1 MRHYTLRQ
9 LDTFLEI
16 ARAESVSKAAEK
28 LHVTQPAVSMQLR
41 QLEEAL
47 GVPLV
52 EATGRNIR
60 LTAAGREVEAFAIAA
75 LAQLRQLDDT
85 VADLRG
91 LQHGQVDLGVVST
104 AKYFIP
110 MLLVQFRKRF
120 PGIDIRLQIHN
131 REVMM
136 SLLQRNELDLIV
148 MGRVPDTLDCS
159 STAFATNPL
168 AIVSAPGHPL
178 SRRKNA
184 PLSLLNG
191 TEFVVREKGSGTRA
205 AMERLFAEQS
215 ITPRI
220 VMEMPSNE
228 SIKQAVMAGMG
239 LTFLSLRTVRHEL
252 AAGHLALLDLEG
264 LPLMRQWYVTHL
276 RSKRHAPAALTL
288 KDFLIAEGGPLINT
302 WA

>member
-28 LHVTQPAVSMQLR
+28 LHVTQPAISMQLR

-52 EATGRNIR
+52 EPAGRNIR

-104 AKYFIP
+104 AKYFVP

-120 PGIDIRLQIHN
+120 PGIDIRMQIHN
-131 REVMM
+131 REMM
-136 SLLQRNELDLIV
+136 MHLLQRNELDLVI
-148 MGRVPDTLDCS
+148 MGRVPDGLGCA
-159 STAFATNPL
+159 STAFASNPL
-168 AIVSAPGHPL
+168 AVVSAPGHPL
-178 SRRKNA
+178 SRRKKA
-184 PLSLLNG
+184 PVSILDG
-191 TEFVVREKGSGTRA
+191 AEFVVREKGSGTRA
-205 AMERLFAEQS
+205 AMERLFAEHA
-215 ITPRI
+215 ITPKI

-252 AAGHLALLDLEG
+252 ASGHLALLDLEG
-264 LPLMRQWYVTHL
+264 LPLMRQWFVTHL
-276 RSKRHAPAALTL
+276 RSKRHAPAAVML
-288 KDFLIAEGGPLINT
+288 KEFLIAEGGPLINT

>member
-1 MRHYTLRQ
+1 MRRYTLRQ

-28 LHVTQPAVSMQLR
+28 LHVTQPAISMQLR
-41 QLEEAL
+41 QLESAL

-52 EATGRNIR
+52 EAVGRNIR
-60 LTAAGREVEAFAIAA
+60 LTAAGREVQEHAIAA
-75 LAQLRQLDDT
+75 MAQLRHLDDT

-91 LQHGQVDLGVVST
+91 LQHGKVDLGIVST
-104 AKYFIP
+104 AKYFVP
-110 MLLVQFRKRF
+110 MLLVQFRKRH
-120 PGIDIRLQIHN
+120 PGIEIALQIHN
-131 REVMM
+131 RENMM
-136 SLLQRNELDLIV
+136 NLLQRNELDLII
-148 MGRVPDTLDCS
+148 MGRAPDGMDCS

-168 AIVSAPGHPL
+168 AVVSAPSHPL

-184 PLSLLNG
+184 PLSILNE
-191 TEFVVREKGSGTRA
+191 TEFVVREPGSGTRA
-205 AMERLFAEQS
+205 AMERVFAEHG
-215 ITPRI
+215 IAPKI

-252 AAGHLALLDLEG
+252 ASGHLALLDIEG
-264 LPLMRQWYVTHL
+264 LPIMRHWHVTHL
-276 RSKRHAPAALTL
+276 RSKRHGPAAVML
-288 KDFLIAEGGPLINT
+288 KDFLIAEAGALIST

>member
-1 MRHYTLRQ
+1 MRRYTVRQ

-41 QLEEAL
+41 QLEDAL

-52 EATGRNIR
+52 ESVGRNIR
-60 LTAAGREVEAFAIAA
+60 LTDAGREVERYAIAA
-75 LAQLRQLDDT
+75 IAQLSQLDDT

-91 LQHGQVDLGVVST
+91 LHRGKIDLGIVGT
-104 AKYFIP
+104 AKYFVP
-110 MLLVQFRKRF
+110 MLLVHFRKRF
-120 PGIDIRLQIHN
+120 PGVGISLQVHN
-131 REVMM
+131 RAHIMQ
-136 SLLQRNELDLIV
+136 LLQRNELDLVI
-148 MGRVPDTLDCS
+148 MGRVPDALDCS
-159 STAFATNPL
+159 STEFATNPL

-184 PLSLLNG
+184 PLSVLNG
-191 TEFVVREKGSGTRA
+191 AEFVVREQGSGTRV
-205 AMERLFAEQS
+205 AMERVFAEHG
-215 ITPRI
+215 IEPEI

-239 LTFLSLRTVRHEL
+239 LTFLSLRTVRREL
-252 AAGHLALLDLEG
+252 AGGHLAMVDLQG
-264 LPLMRQWYVTHL
+264 MPIVRHWHVTHL
-276 RSKRHAPAALTL
+276 RTKRLSPAALMF
-288 KDFLIAEGGPLINT
+288 KEFLISDAEPLITT

>member
-1 MRHYTLRQ
+1 MRRYTLRQ

-28 LHVTQPAVSMQLR
+28 LHVTQPAISMQLR

-52 EATGRNIR
+52 EAAGRNIR
-60 LTAAGREVEAFAIAA
+60 LTAAGREVQAFAIAA

-85 VADLRG
+85 MANLRG
-91 LQHGQVDLGVVST
+91 LQHGKVDLGVVST
-104 AKYFIP
+104 AKYFVP
-110 MLLVQFRKRF
+110 MLLVQFRKRHL
-120 PGIDIRLQIHN
+120 GIEIALQIHN
-131 REVMM
+131 RENMM
-136 SLLQRNELDLIV
+136 NLLQRNELDLII
-148 MGRVPDTLDCS
+148 MGRPPDGIDCS

-168 AIVSAPGHPL
+168 AVVSAPEHPL

-184 PLSLLNG
+184 PMSILND

-205 AMERLFAEQS
+205 AMERVFAEHD
-215 ITPRI
+215 IKTNI

-252 AAGHLALLDLEG
+252 SSGHLALLDIEG
-264 LPLMRQWYVTHL
+264 LPIVRHWHVTHL
-276 RSKRHAPAALTL
+276 RSKRHAPAALML
-288 KDFLIAEGGPLINT
+288 KEFLIAEGGPLINT

>member
-52 EATGRNIR
+52 EPVGRNIR

-91 LQHGQVDLGVVST
+91 LHHGQVDLGVVST
-104 AKYFIP
+104 AKYFVP

-120 PGIDIRLQIHN
+120 PGVDSRMQIHN
-131 REVMM
+131 REIMM
-136 SLLQRNELDLIV
+136 NLLQRNELDLII
-148 MGRVPDTLDCS
+148 MGRVPDGLDSS

-178 SRRKNA
+178 SRRKKA
-184 PLSLLNG
+184 PVSILDG
-191 TEFVVREKGSGTRA
+191 ADFVVREKGSGTRA
-205 AMERLFAEQS
+205 AMERLFAEHA
-215 ITPRI
+215 ITPKI

-252 AAGHLALLDLEG
+252 ASGHLALLDLEG
-264 LPLMRQWYVTHL
+264 LPLIRQWYVTHL
-276 RSKRHAPAALTL
+276 RSKRHAPAAVML
-288 KDFLIAEGGPLINT
+288 KEFLIAEGGPLINT